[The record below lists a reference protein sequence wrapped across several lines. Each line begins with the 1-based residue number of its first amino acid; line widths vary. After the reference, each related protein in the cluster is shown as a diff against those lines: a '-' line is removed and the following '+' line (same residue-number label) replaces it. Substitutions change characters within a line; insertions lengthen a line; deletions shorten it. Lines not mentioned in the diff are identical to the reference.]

1 MYDDDV
7 HDVAIDIYTNE
18 LYDDSG
24 DIFSQGV
31 TMYENYRDCS
41 IRVTLNR
48 KLDRKFIFKLYVSKN
63 EDDSFKI
70 IYTDMFREVG
80 VTELRRHHIGSTSSP
95 LYETTSSRMYNT
107 ELNSMFS
114 DIARPK
120 PRQENTF
127 FAETNNESKQARSSR
142 LFF

>member
-7 HDVAIDIYTNE
+7 HDAAIDIYTNE
-18 LYDDSG
+18 LYDDGG

-31 TMYENYRDCS
+31 TTYENYRDCS

-80 VTELRRHHIGSTSSP
+80 VTELRRHHIGSTRSP

-107 ELNSMFS
+107 ELNTLF
-114 DIARPK
+114 AEAAK
-120 PRQENTF
+120 PRTRQEKNWF
-127 FAETNNESKQARSSR
+127 DKDAKPERMRSSR